1 MIRVK
6 LPFAHGDLLCLTHHC
21 GRGPVDLLLVRMRLY
36 GSKRAGWGHIHAP
49 WFSSTLPANLRGGT
63 LSLRAAARF
72 RMVLLRPCLG
82 KLAGQLVDTRELMTK
97 TKTSP
102 NLTWTDMPYP
112 LRRRE
117 ATVNS
122 EARPS
127 GSRSDQCLIPDLR
140 SIPLEQ
146 LARQAA
152 DGEIDVVSVVS
163 RIVDGRK
170 CPSSVSAMMF
180 NSAI

>member
-1 MIRVK
+1 MRRGF
-6 LPFAHGDLLCLTHHC
+6 LPRFPLISA
-21 GRGPVDLLLVRMRLY
+21 
-36 GSKRAGWGHIHAP
+36 A
-49 WFSSTLPANLRGGT
+49 GT

-112 LRRRE
+112 LRGRE
-117 ATVNS
+117 APVNS

-127 GSRSDQCLIPDLR
+127 GRGSDQCLIPDLR

-170 CPSSVSAMMF
+170 CPSNVSAMMF